1 MDPLI
6 KEFSLFFGLWPIAI
20 LAVWFL
26 GSWWSR
32 TMKRRAASTRLDQAL
47 ARRELPGT
55 ARTAAARI

>member
-32 TMKRRAASTRLDQAL
+32 AAKRRTASMRLNEAL
-47 ARRELPGT
+47 ARRELVGT
-55 ARTAAARI
+55 ARAAAARV

>member
-32 TMKRRAASTRLDQAL
+32 AVKRRTASIRLDQAL
-47 ARRELPGT
+47 ARRELAGS
-55 ARTAAARI
+55 ARAAAARV